1 MRKLPLLAVLF
12 VASPLAA
19 AETSTFGS
27 VPAYNDC
34 IATLATKPEDALRQA
49 FDWRDRGGGLPAQH
63 CAAMALLELD
73 QPTEA
78 AIMLEAMVRENE
90 TRPAIERATLLH
102 QAGTAWLQARQA
114 GAAEAAFS
122 NAVRLSAQDPLLW
135 KDRARARALRQDWRG
150 ADSDLTVALSFDKMD
165 PEIYVLRSSARRAL
179 GRNAEADADVHAA
192 LAMDPENVDALVE
205 RGAIKAA
212 AGDRNG
218 ARADWARVLLK
229 APQSA
234 AADSARSRIEA
245 LDFNPDR

>member
-1 MRKLPLLAVLF
+1 
-12 VASPLAA
+12 
-19 AETSTFGS
+19 
-27 VPAYNDC
+27 
-34 IATLATKPEDALRQA
+34 
-49 FDWRDRGGGLPAQH
+49 
-63 CAAMALLELD
+63 
-73 QPTEA
+73 
-78 AIMLEAMVRENE
+78 
-90 TRPAIERATLLH
+90 
-102 QAGTAWLQARQA
+102 
-114 GAAEAAFS
+114 
-122 NAVRLSAQDPLLW
+122 
-135 KDRARARALRQDWRG
+135 
-150 ADSDLTVALSFDKMD
+150 VALSFDKMD

-218 ARADWARVLLK
+218 ARADWARVLLR